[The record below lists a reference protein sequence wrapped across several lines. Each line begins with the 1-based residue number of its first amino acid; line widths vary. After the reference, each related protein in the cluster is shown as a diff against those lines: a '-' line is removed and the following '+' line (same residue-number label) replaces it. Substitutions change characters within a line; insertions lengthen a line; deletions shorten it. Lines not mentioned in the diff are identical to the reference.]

1 MQSQNQGQVDRSTH
15 AAPCHDRSSGCRH
28 DEFRNQAAENGRVPV
43 RVPVGGAYSSV
54 EVPPPVG
61 SLPFGQ

>member
-1 MQSQNQGQVDRSTH
+1 MTAV
-15 AAPCHDRSSGCRH
+15 PGCRH

-43 RVPVGGAYSSV
+43 GAYSSV
-54 EVPPPVG
+54 EEPPPVG